1 MQRLWQLPLHNFLF
15 SPSFNLSMI
24 KVFRKVTPY
33 QWRLVAKIS
42 GGAAPENF

>member
-1 MQRLWQLPLHNFLF
+1 MGYGEDTGYYKN
-15 SPSFNLSMI
+15 S
-24 KVFRKVTPY
+24 VTTLKAY